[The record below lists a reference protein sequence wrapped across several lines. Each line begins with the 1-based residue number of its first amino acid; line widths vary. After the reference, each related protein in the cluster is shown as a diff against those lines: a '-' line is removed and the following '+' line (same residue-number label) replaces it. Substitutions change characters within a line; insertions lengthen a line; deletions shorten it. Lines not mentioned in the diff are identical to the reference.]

1 MNVLKLIIGPVVTHT
16 KRIPFMVNDKI
27 VRLISCFAQ
36 NKNYLE
42 HSPRLRRLKVNV
54 IPSLNLPKRKLDKVI
69 DTPTKEKIRKR
80 SERAQKRSKFVGDL
94 FGASN
99 ELDQTQEQTS
109 SDFEELANELINEA
123 RVQISNKEPILTF
136 DKCIQVDPLYQ
147 PPGFKSTIMD
157 LIRNDSDILA
167 FTGIPTLLKFKK
179 IVEVGELIVFRLN
192 YNTEFVLD
200 VHHRILLT
208 LIKLK
213 LNISYKCLCVL
224 FSISK
229 STCANYFYNTIDLLY
244 LILKPLIIWPSK
256 NSIEN
261 NIPRCFINFM
271 STRVIVDGTETAI
284 ETPKCLACRIRTYSF
299 YKGRHTIKFMV
310 GISPDGLITF
320 VSDVFGGKA
329 SDKHIFETGGILN
342 KCEIGDSVMADKGFL
357 IEESC
362 TNAGVKLIRPPFL
375 RKNKQLSLNDGV
387 ANTEIAKARVH
398 IERAI
403 QRIKIYHIFKN
414 KMPWKCMCKIDKI
427 VYIVC
432 GITNISNPIIGNDG
446 F

>member
-1 MNVLKLIIGPVVTHT
+1 M
-16 KRIPFMVNDKI
+16 
-27 VRLISCFAQ
+27 
-36 NKNYLE
+36 
-42 HSPRLRRLKVNV
+42 
-54 IPSLNLPKRKLDKVI
+54 I

-94 FGASN
+94 FDASN
-99 ELDQTQEQTS
+99 ELDQTEEQTS
-109 SDFEELANELINEA
+109 SDFEELANELIDEA
-123 RVQISNKEPILTF
+123 GVQISNKKHILTF

-147 PPGFKSTIMD
+147 PPGFKSTFMD
-157 LIRNDSDILA
+157 LIRNDTDILA

-179 IVEVGELIVFRLN
+179 IVEVGELIVLRLN
-192 YNTEFVLD
+192 YNTEFALD

-224 FSISK
+224 VSISK
-229 STCANYFYNTIDLLY
+229 SICANYFYNTIDLLY

-261 NIPRCFINFM
+261 NIPKGFINFM

-299 YKGRHTIKFMV
+299 YKGCHTIKFMV

-329 SDKHIFETGGILN
+329 SDKHIFETGSILN
-342 KCEIGDSVMADKGFL
+342 KCEIGDSVKADKGFL

-362 TNAGVKLIRPPFL
+362 
-375 RKNKQLSLNDGV
+375 NKCRSQINSPSFF
-387 ANTEIAKARVH
+387 EK
-398 IERAI
+398 
-403 QRIKIYHIFKN
+403 K
-414 KMPWKCMCKIDKI
+414 
-427 VYIVC
+427 
-432 GITNISNPIIGNDG
+432 
-446 F
+446 